1 MQTNQV
7 FKPSWLLRLIKNI
20 EKPLV
25 FTVHLLFCTFTKFV
39 ADEVKNGSKN
49 RSKWSPKH
57 AKIVFEVAFQTIS
70 KNDTK
75 NYPKMVPKWS
85 RKWSQNRP
93 QIGQKMFIE
102 TTKTHTHSEP
112 LSVYVSGS
120 FWAPFLVHFG
130 FIFEP
135 FLNHVYCQAEVF
147 WLDFEALQ
155 SFVFVLRSF
164 RSMPNQVSHALGF
177 KNSIF

>member
-1 MQTNQV
+1 MQTNQF

-20 EKPLV
+20 QKPLV
-25 FTVHLLFCTFTKFV
+25 FIVHLLFCTFTKFV

-49 RSKWSPKH
+49 RSKWSPKQ

-75 NYPKMVPKWS
+75 NYSKMVSKWS

-93 QIGQKMFIE
+93 QIGQKMCIE

-112 LSVYVSGS
+112 LSVYVYGPFWPTFWLHFESIVGS
-120 FWAPFLVHFG
+120 
-130 FIFEP
+130 
-135 FLNHVYCQAEVF
+135 FLNHLYSHVEV
-147 WLDFEALQ
+147 
-155 SFVFVLRSF
+155 V
-164 RSMPNQVSHALGF
+164 
-177 KNSIF
+177 